1 MTRPTKYRSTTWPK
15 PAPQTFPA
23 RLDLGT
29 HRLGHAVK
37 LHLEALA
44 VRGFAPNTIEMYRL
58 ALARFIRW
66 CEERSL
72 DDPRAITKP
81 MLERYQKHLH
91 YYRKQDGRPMSLR
104 SQSHLLHVVKVF
116 FRYLAKDN
124 HILWNPASEIELPKP
139 PRRLPRVILSVQE
152 VEAILAEAD
161 PSHAKGLRDRAMLE
175 TLYSTG
181 LRRMELC
188 NLTLHDVDV
197 EHRTVMVR
205 LGKGSKDR
213 NVPIGAR
220 AAAWVEK
227 YLTEARPQLNAHD
240 TDTLFVN
247 DWGEPI
253 NYKFLATRV
262 KLLMRFAGVDKPG
275 ACHLFRHAMAT
286 HMLENGA
293 DTRFIQAILGHANLN
308 STQIYTHV
316 AIDKLRQIHDA
327 THPAKLTREAARAIE
342 PDHEDVQRR
351 REEILAALAAESDED
366 EGANTDADT

>member
-1 MTRPTKYRSTTWPK
+1 MTRPTKYRATVWPK
-15 PAPQTFPA
+15 PAGVPHA
-23 RLDLGT
+23 RLDLGE

-44 VRGFAPNTIEMYRL
+44 VRGFTNNTLENRRL
-58 ALARFIRW
+58 GLTRFIRW
-66 CEERSL
+66 CEERAL

-91 YYRKQDGRPMSLR
+91 YYRKRDGKPMSLR
-104 SQSHLLHVVKVF
+104 SQLHLLHAVKVL
-116 FRYLAKDN
+116 FRYLAKEN

-181 LRRMELC
+181 IRRMELC
-188 NLTLHDVDV
+188 NLTLHDMDV
-197 EHRTVMVR
+197 EQRTVMVR

-213 NVPIGAR
+213 NVPIGVR

-227 YLTEARPQLNAHD
+227 YLIEARPLLNAHE

-262 KLLMRFAGVDKPG
+262 KMLMRFAGVDKPG

-293 DTRFIQAILGHANLN
+293 DTRFIQAILGHASLN
-308 STQIYTHV
+308 STQVYTHV

-327 THPAKLTREAARAIE
+327 THPARLTRTRDESASNTRDADTLTQRDAIF
-342 PDHEDVQRR
+342 DS
-351 REEILAALAAESDED
+351 LAAEDED
-366 EGANTDADT
+366 DAGDA